1 MAGYVPRSV
10 SNPLTCEAMHVMS
23 SVEHVFQA
31 RFELLL
37 NSNLA
42 SQASISAA
50 LETLYQVE
58 QRMGISLDESLGAPL
73 ATHLA
78 ITLKRL
84 LQGEVLQPAPDVL
97 WQELQGYPTQLELA
111 TELVNSL
118 ELRLG
123 IQIPSDEAGF
133 IALHLA
139 RIALEAGDRLSKPN
153 PPSGQER

>member
-1 MAGYVPRSV
+1 M
-10 SNPLTCEAMHVMS
+10 NHV
-23 SVEHVFQA
+23 EDVFQA

-37 NSNLA
+37 SSGLA
-42 SQASISAA
+42 NQASISAA
-50 LETLYQVE
+50 LETLRQVE
-58 QRMGISLDESLGAPL
+58 QHTGISLDEPLGAPL

-111 TELVNSL
+111 TELVNLL

-139 RIALEAGDRLSKPN
+139 RIALEAGNLIDTSN
-153 PPSGQER
+153 PSTEEEQ